1 MQTSILHV
9 GYNSETVQIKEDW
22 HANSRNVFVVADGVT
37 HDLDESGNYPNPS
50 DSALVARSVCDSL
63 VTSLNRA
70 STSLQDIRNAF
81 VAANSK
87 VARINEQSSRYMN
100 RESNGYDIG
109 AATVAAIVIDGT
121 RLLYGVLDDCYVSV
135 FGGDY
140 IDHPI
145 LKSHVDWSAKYLDA
159 HFDWANIET
168 RKLWRKEFRNSK
180 YIANGQMYGYGAL
193 DGREGF
199 LDYLQLGEVKL
210 NKGDLVCVYTDGFI
224 KLVQDRK
231 FIQELRERPF
241 SPETH
246 EFITNKALELQ
257 ANKEMTGYFI
267 QV

>member
-1 MQTSILHV
+1 MLTSILHV
-9 GYNSETVQIKEDW
+9 GHNSEETLIQEDF
-22 HANSRNVFVVADGVT
+22 HANSDNIFVVADGVT
-37 HDLDESGNYPNPS
+37 HDLDEDGNYPYPS
-50 DSALVARSVCDSL
+50 DSALVARIVCDSL
-63 VTSLNRA
+63 VTSLNKACR
-70 STSLQDIRNAF
+70 SLEDMGDAF
-81 VAANSK
+81 IAANSE
-87 VARINEQSSRYMN
+87 VARINEQNSRYMN
-100 RESNGYDIG
+100 RELNGYDIG

-135 FGGDY
+135 FGKDY

-145 LKSHVDWSAKYLDA
+145 LKSYVDRSANYLDA

-224 KLVQDRK
+224 KLVQDRE
-231 FIQELRERPF
+231 FIQGLREGTF

-246 EFITNKALELQ
+246 EFINKRALDIQ
-257 ANKEMTGYFI
+257 AHKEKTGYFI